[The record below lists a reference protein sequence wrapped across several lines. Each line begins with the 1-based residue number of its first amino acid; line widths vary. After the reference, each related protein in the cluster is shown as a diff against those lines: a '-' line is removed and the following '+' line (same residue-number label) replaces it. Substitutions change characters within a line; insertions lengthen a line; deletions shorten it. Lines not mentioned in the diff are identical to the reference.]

1 MTLDRRAFIREM
13 TLLEERFNRQ
23 HSDQVLARYYDTLS
37 AKLTTS
43 EFEAAARHVFDND
56 QFWPAPARF
65 VDLAHGSSDAQA
77 RSEWSAL
84 ISAAARGERARLTPE
99 GEAALM
105 AIGGWHEVAYAD
117 TDRKLPRLERSFV
130 KRYEDASESRE
141 MQRHTPALKN
151 GPVSTTERG
160 VNFPVAL
167 DIDA

>member
-1 MTLDRRAFIREM
+1 MSFTVGVG
-13 TLLEERFNRQ
+13 NRLIATFGRLWK
-23 HSDQVLARYYDTLS
+23 SVFGCAYPAVLS
-37 AKLTTS
+37 ANGVGNRSLT
-43 EFEAAARHVFDND
+43 
-56 QFWPAPARF
+56 APARF
-65 VDLAHGSSDAQA
+65 VDLAHGSPDAQA

-84 ISAAARGERARLTPE
+84 ISAAARGERAKLTPE
-99 GEAALM
+99 GEAALL

-130 KRYEDASESRE
+130 KTYQDASESRE